1 MNVPATLQSWVH
13 EVAQVVK
20 PERVVY
26 CDGSEEENARLLAE
40 MVESGVLLPLRSETY
55 PGCYLH
61 RSSPSDVARTE
72 HLTFI
77 CSDTAEEAG
86 PTNNWMSPAE
96 AQQKVWPLFESC
108 MSGRTLYVIPYLM
121 GPVGSKMS
129 KVGVEITDSPY
140 VVANMRIMTRM
151 GQVAID
157 HLNQHGGG
165 FVKGLH
171 SLGDLSPDRRF
182 ICHFPQRREIWSIG
196 SG

>member
-86 PTNNWMSPAE
+86 PTNNWMSPADATAE
-96 AQQKVWPLFESC
+96 
-108 MSGRTLYVIPYLM
+108 
-121 GPVGSKMS
+121 
-129 KVGVEITDSPY
+129 GVAA
-140 VVANMRIMTRM
+140 V
-151 GQVAID
+151 
-157 HLNQHGGG
+157 
-165 FVKGLH
+165 
-171 SLGDLSPDRRF
+171 
-182 ICHFPQRREIWSIG
+182 
-196 SG
+196 